1 MLKLSKL
8 PDRTPVKI
16 AFRAS
21 PELAQMLNDY
31 CAIYRETYER
41 PAETIEEL
49 IPFMLAAFME
59 SDPQFKKA
67 RKGRS
72 RNGDVGE
79 SEISGHHRAKRTR
92 KTPLT
97 TAPPS
102 SDRNQST

>member
-21 PELAQMLNDY
+21 PELAQMLSDY
-31 CAIYRETYER
+31 CAIYRETYQR
-41 PAETIEEL
+41 PDETIEEL

-67 RKGRS
+67 RKGKS
-72 RNGDVGE
+72 RNEDASE
-79 SEISGHHRAKRTR
+79 SEISGRHRAKRLRNAPHTAA
-92 KTPLT
+92 PLS
-97 TAPPS
+97 P
-102 SDRNQST
+102 DRNQST